1 MVFAASDPPRVSVDG
16 KLFRLGEQRFYLKAV
31 AYGPFAP
38 NAEWGGLGFASVE
51 QTNRDFAQIR
61 QLAANAVRVYEAP
74 PQWFLDL
81 AFEHDLKVF
90 IDVPWNKHLCFLD
103 SARGRLEARDAVRRA
118 ARACAGHP
126 AVFGLSVANEI
137 PADIVRWSGARA
149 VARFIDDLIEEV
161 KDVGAG
167 CLCTYSNFPP
177 TEFLRP
183 RLVDFACF
191 NIYLHQRASFSK
203 YLARL
208 QLLAES
214 KPLVL
219 GEFGI
224 DSLREGEER
233 KCEILRW
240 QVAETF
246 AGGLA
251 GTVEFSYTDDW
262 WRGGQ
267 AIEDWG
273 FGLTTRQRQPKPS
286 FTAVRESFETA
297 SQRSLARYPKVTI
310 VVASY
315 NGEQTLEAC
324 LSSLEK
330 LDYPDYE
337 VILVD
342 DGSTDSTPKI
352 AQSHPKL
359 RLIRHEA
366 NLGLSAARNTG
377 IASATGE
384 IIAFTDSDCRAD
396 PDWLHYLV
404 SDLLRSD
411 FVGIGGPN
419 LPPPE
424 DPAVAAAVMAAPG
437 GPAHVMLTDRQAE
450 HIPGCN
456 MAFYRGALVE
466 VGGFDPTFR
475 RAGDDVDLCW
485 RLQQAGWNIGFSPA
499 GFVWHYRRSTVGA
512 YLKQQQGYGEAE
524 GLLVRKHPEN
534 FNLFG
539 GGIWRGRIYA
549 NFNSGLLPPRAMIYH
564 GRFAGAGYQ
573 FVYSTTPSLDLLLCT
588 SLEYH
593 GLVTLPLWVLST
605 LFPPLW
611 PLAVTSLALSVGV
624 CVAAGIQAPLPKNK
638 TRWWSRPLVSLLFFM
653 QPIVRG
659 WARFQSRLASR
670 PAPLAG
676 EKPMHLIAEHSGP
689 PSRELAYW
697 AENGLDRL
705 AFVSELL
712 RRLDLQRWPYKAD
725 AGWSDFDVEVH
736 DTRWSKLQI
745 TTVAEAHSGGKTLLR
760 CRLRKSWSLRAT
772 VVFWLLGGLEFVL
785 LSVLDD
791 RQPWVWLALL
801 SLPLFAWLLQCKAKR
816 LQRRIAAV
824 LDDTAAD
831 SGLGRLA
838 LKSKS
843 AEPAKV
849 RSPRERSAETLGQR
863 PVQQSGGTPSDAA

>member
-1 MVFAASDPPRVSVDG
+1 MVCAVSDAPRLSVDG
-16 KLFRLGEQRFYLKAV
+16 KLFRLGERRFYLKAV
-31 AYGPFAP
+31 AYGTFAP
-38 NAEWGGLGFASVE
+38 NAGCGGLGFPSIE
-51 QTNRDFAQIR
+51 RTKRDFAQIR

-74 PQWFLDL
+74 PQWLLDL
-81 AFEHDLKVF
+81 AFEHELKVF
-90 IDVPWNKHLCFLD
+90 IDVPWGKHLCFLN
-103 SARGRLEARDAVRRA
+103 SVRSRREALETVRRA

-126 AVFGLSVANEI
+126 AVFALSVANEI

-149 VARFIDDLIEEV
+149 VTRFIDELIEEV
-161 KDVGAG
+161 KAVDAR

-177 TEFLRP
+177 TEFLGP
-183 RLVDFACF
+183 RLVDFVCF
-191 NIYLHQRASFSK
+191 NVYLHQRASFSN

-224 DSLREGEER
+224 DSLREGEGR

-240 QVAETF
+240 QIAETF

-262 WRGGQ
+262 WCGGQ
-267 AIEDWG
+267 AIEDWE
-273 FGLTTRQRQPKPS
+273 FGLTTRNRQPKPS
-286 FTAVRESFETA
+286 FGVVRESFETA
-297 SQRSLARYPKVTI
+297 SPKTLARYPRVTV

-315 NGEQTLEAC
+315 NGGQTLEAC

-330 LDYPDYE
+330 LTYPDYE

-342 DGSTDSTPKI
+342 DGSTDSTPQI
-352 AQSHPKL
+352 AQSHPKV
-359 RLIRHEA
+359 RLVRHET
-366 NLGLSAARNTG
+366 NRGLSAARNTG
-377 IASATGE
+377 IAAATGA

-404 SDLLRSD
+404 SDLLRSE

-424 DPAVAAAVMAAPG
+424 DPTLAAAVMAAPG

-456 MAFYRGALVE
+456 MAFYRSALVE
-466 VGGFDPTFR
+466 VGGFDPIFR

-499 GFVWHYRRSTVGA
+499 GFVWHYRRSTIGA

-539 GGIWRGRIYA
+539 GSVWRGRIYA
-549 NFNSGLLPPRAMIYH
+549 GFNSGLLPVRSMIYR
-564 GRFAGAGYQ
+564 GRFASAGYQ
-573 FVYSTTPSLDLLLCT
+573 FIYSTTPPLNLLLCA

-593 GLVTLPLWVLST
+593 GLVTLPLWVLSAV
-605 LFPPLW
+605 FPPLW
-611 PLAVTSLALSVGV
+611 PLAATSLALSVGV
-624 CVAAGIQAPLPKNK
+624 CVAAGVQAPLPKAK
-638 TRWWSRPLVSLLFFM
+638 TRWWSRPLVSLLFFL

-670 PAPLAG
+670 PAPSAAMEAIRLPPAH
-676 EKPMHLIAEHSGP
+676 PGP
-689 PSRELAYW
+689 PAGELAYW
-697 AENGLDRL
+697 AETHLDRL
-705 AFVSELL
+705 SFVADLL
-712 RRLDLQRWPYKAD
+712 HRLDAQHWPYKAD
-725 AGWSDFDVEVH
+725 AGWSDFDLEVH
-736 DTRWSKLQI
+736 DTRWSKVQI
-745 TTVAEAHSGGKTLLR
+745 TTAAEAHSRGTTLLR
-760 CRLRKSWSLRAT
+760 CRLRRRWSLRAAA
-772 VVFWLLGGLEFVL
+772 VFWLLGGFEFVV

-791 RQPWVWLALL
+791 WQPWVWLALL
-801 SLPLFAWLLQCKAKR
+801 SLPLFAWFLQRRAKR
-816 LQRRIAAV
+816 LHRRLAAI
-824 LDDTAAD
+824 LGAAAAD
-831 SGLGRLA
+831 WGLERLPVQR
-838 LKSKS
+838 SS
-843 AEPAKV
+843 AEPARTPSLRKK
-849 RSPRERSAETLGQR
+849 PAKAPCQG
-863 PVQQSGGTPSDAA
+863 PVQPPGRARSDAV